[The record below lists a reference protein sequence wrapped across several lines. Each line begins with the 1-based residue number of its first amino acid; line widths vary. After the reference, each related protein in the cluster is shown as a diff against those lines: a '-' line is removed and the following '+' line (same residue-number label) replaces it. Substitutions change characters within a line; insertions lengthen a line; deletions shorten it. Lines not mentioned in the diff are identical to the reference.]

1 MQREDW
7 DARYSAVENL
17 WAVKPN
23 RFLVAEVA
31 ELPPGRALDLA
42 CGEGQNAIWLAT
54 LGWDVVGVD
63 FSEVA
68 IVKAR
73 ARAERER
80 RADRVRVL
88 RSPRIRSPPRALS
101 ISSSLLYLHVPAA
114 ARRQV
119 LAMAS
124 GALAGGGTF
133 VLVGHDLTNLT
144 DGVGGPSDA
153 SVLYTPDEIAAR
165 ATRARD
171 REGGARASR
180 RGRRGARR
188 HRRAGQGASAGTEL
202 RSAGN
207 RSRIQSAS
215 RGDEPVVASV
225 DEGVV
230 TRSRIHRQ
238 P

>member
-7 DARYSAVENL
+7 DRKYSTVEHL

-23 RFLVAEVA
+23 RFLVGEAA

-63 FSEVA
+63 FSEAA

-80 RADRVRVL
+80 VQTEFVCSDLLEYQPTARAFDLVL
-88 RSPRIRSPPRALS
+88 
-101 ISSSLLYLHVPAA
+101 LLYLHVPAA
-114 ARRQV
+114 ARRQI
-119 LAMAS
+119 LAMAAD
-124 GALAGGGTF
+124 ALADGGTL

-153 SVLYTPDEIAAR
+153 SVLYTPDEIALELPELETEKAAR
-165 ATRARD
+165 VLRNVDGEERDAVDALVRAR
-171 REGGARASR
+171 RP
-180 RGRRGARR
+180 
-188 HRRAGQGASAGTEL
+188 
-202 RSAGN
+202 
-207 RSRIQSAS
+207 
-215 RGDEPVVASV
+215 EPS
-225 DEGVV
+225 
-230 TRSRIHRQ
+230 
-238 P
+238 